1 MRAGITT
8 VLLVATVLLVGA
20 CGSSSSGATGSG
32 TVSTTART
40 STDPSAASHPSRAA
54 ASESPEGATPP
65 ERGTLTRWTEFGL
78 DPQRS
83 DTTNQPTGIT
93 AANVGR
99 LKDRQIK
106 LPGTIDSSP
115 IYLHGASVRG
125 ATHDVVIAT
134 SSYGRTFA
142 IDADSGKRLWTYTPP
157 GYSTLLGSDQITNSS
172 PIAEPD
178 GRFVFTASPDGEI
191 HKLATAS
198 GHEVRSGAWPAVIT
212 KDPTKE
218 KLGSALNMVG
228 DDVIATTSGYIG
240 DAPTYQ
246 GHVVLIS
253 RETGKIDAVFNSL
266 CSQRRAIIVPTSC
279 PESDSAILSRGG
291 AVVEPGGK
299 RLLFDTGNATWDG
312 KRYFGDSV
320 VELTLPGLRFRQA
333 YTPRNQAELNDNDLD
348 LGSSAPALLGEGRV
362 LAVGKDGVMRV
373 LALAA
378 LDGHRPG
385 HRQVLGGEVQT
396 LQTPGDTQ
404 LFTQPAVWHHGE
416 QTTVFIG
423 DFSAT
428 AAFALRGGRLHKL
441 WENGTPGTSPIMAG
455 GLLYVYEP
463 EAGGIEVYEPG
474 SPNPIAKL
482 PGAPGHWN
490 SPIVVDGHVIEPE
503 GDANDHSG
511 SGTIDILSLP

>member
-1 MRAGITT
+1 MRAGAIAI
-8 VLLVATVLLVGA
+8 LLAATVLLVGA
-20 CGSSSSGATGSG
+20 CGSSSSGATGPG
-32 TVSTTART
+32 TVSTAART
-40 STDPSAASHPSRAA
+40 TKSAAADPAA
-54 ASESPEGATPP
+54 PPTEGEP
-65 ERGTLTRWTEFGL
+65 LTSWTEFGL

-83 DTTNQPTGIT
+83 DATNRPTGIT

-115 IYLHGASVRG
+115 IYLHDATVRG
-125 ATHDVVIAT
+125 ASHDVVIAT

-142 IDADSGKRLWTYTPP
+142 IDADTGKRLWTYTPP
-157 GYSTLLGSDQITNSS
+157 GYSTLVGSAQITNSS

-198 GHEVRSGAWPAVIT
+198 GHEVRSAAWPAVIT

-253 RETGKIDAVFNSL
+253 RQTGKLDAVFNSL

-320 VELTLPGLRFRQA
+320 IELTLPGLRFRQA
-333 YTPRNQAELNDNDLD
+333 YTPRNQAELNANDLD

-362 LAVGKDGVMRV
+362 LVVGKDGVMRI
-373 LALAA
+373 LALGA
-378 LDGHRPG
+378 LDGHKPG
-385 HRQVLGGEVQT
+385 GKQSLGGEVQT
-396 LQTPGDTQ
+396 LETPGDTE
-404 LFTQPAVWHHGE
+404 LFTQPAVWHHGK

-463 EAGGIEVYEPG
+463 EGGGIEVYEPG
-474 SPNPIAKL
+474 SPKPIAKL

-503 GDANDHSG
+503 GSANEHSAA
-511 SGTIDILSLP
+511 GTIDILKLP